1 MLHHLHRL
9 VAMRIIVHYIV
20 HFPDVLIWYRKHW
33 WRVTTTTEM
42 MRVILKKS
50 QIGRLLGLWLI
61 ESLNALNCKL
71 VEVFFFFFADITFVH
86 IGIII

>member
-1 MLHHLHRL
+1 
-9 VAMRIIVHYIV
+9 
-20 HFPDVLIWYRKHW
+20 
-33 WRVTTTTEM
+33 M

-71 VEVFFFFFADITFVH
+71 MEVFFFFFLQISPLSTLESSFEALNVKRFDGNFMCYNNPFKKSVKY
-86 IGIII
+86 GLFFFWYF